1 MANRNRLL
9 LALVLIMLMLTT
21 FPLLAGASRPEST
34 VLISEIRTDHLGAD
48 VDEYFELVGAPGESL
63 AGVTY
68 LVWSPTSPTLCPYR

>member
-1 MANRNRLL
+1 
-9 LALVLIMLMLTT
+9 MLMLTT

-34 VLISEIRTDHLGAD
+34 VLISEIRGDQFDTDL
-48 VDEYFELVGAPGESL
+48 DEYFELVGAPGESL